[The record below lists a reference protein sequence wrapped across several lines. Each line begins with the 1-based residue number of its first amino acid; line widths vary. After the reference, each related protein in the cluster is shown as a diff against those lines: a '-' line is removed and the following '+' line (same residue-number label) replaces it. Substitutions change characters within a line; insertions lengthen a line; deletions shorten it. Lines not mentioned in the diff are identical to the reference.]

1 MNDAQWSV
9 TQTLR
14 TLFVNG
20 PYATKTIITLSCLL
34 FLLIGTSVGVA
45 EAQTQRAEELKQNIS
60 DNQDEIQKLEAEIA
74 DYKIRL
80 NNVGAQKKTLQSAI
94 QTLDLTRAKL
104 AKDTQLTQARITQ
117 TNATIMRLGGTIGEK
132 KSQIEKNK
140 KVIASTIKQLNELDT
155 RGLLEIML
163 ASDSISDF
171 FIETNDLARL
181 QSSLGDNIK
190 SLNRLASELNAQ
202 KRSSEANGQKLVLLK
217 SQLTDQRAVA
227 DVQRHDQATLL
238 TETKN
243 QESSYAKILV
253 DREARKKQ
261 FEREISDFEAQLRA
275 EIDLHSFPAPGTKV
289 LAYPI
294 DDAFITQRFGR
305 TIDSVR
311 LYTSGTHNGM
321 DFRATPGTPIKAAG
335 DGLVVGTGD
344 TDRVCR
350 GASYG
355 RWVMI
360 KHKNG
365 LSTIY
370 GHLELIKVTEGQ
382 QVKMGDTI
390 GYSGATGYATG
401 PHLHFGL
408 FVSGVVQ
415 IVDLPSKT
423 CPKAVFHIPVAPP
436 KGYLDPQAYL

>member
-1 MNDAQWSV
+1 MNH
-9 TQTLR
+9 
-14 TLFVNG
+14 
-20 PYATKTIITLSCLL
+20 ATKIIIAVPCLL
-34 FLLIGTSVGVA
+34 LLLIGIRSNPVA

-60 DNQDEIQKLEAEIA
+60 ENQDEIQKLEAEIA

-80 NNVGAQKKTLQSAI
+80 NNVGTQKKTLQSAI

-104 AKDTQLTQARITQ
+104 AKDTQLTQAKITQ
-117 TNATIMRLGGTIGEK
+117 TNATIARLGGTIGEK
-132 KSQIEKNK
+132 KSQIEKNRR
-140 KVIASTIKQLNELDT
+140 VIANTIKQLNELDA
-155 RGLLEIML
+155 RGLLEILL
-163 ASDSISDF
+163 ASESISDF
-171 FIETNDLARL
+171 FIEANDLARL
-181 QSSLGDNIK
+181 QASLGDNIK
-190 SLNRLASELNAQ
+190 SLDRLASELNTQ
-202 KRSSEANGQKLVLLK
+202 KRSSEENARKLVLLK
-217 SQLTDQRAVA
+217 SQLVDQRAVA
-227 DVQRHDQATLL
+227 DGQRRSQTTLL
-238 TETKN
+238 AETKN
-243 QESSYAKILV
+243 KESNYAKLLV

-294 DDAFITQRFGR
+294 DDTFITQRFGR
-305 TIDSVR
+305 TIDAIR

-321 DFRATPGTPIKAAG
+321 DFRAAPGTPIKAAG

-360 KHKNG
+360 KHRNG
-365 LSTIY
+365 LSTMY
-370 GHLELIKVTEGQ
+370 AHLELIKVVEGQ
-382 QVKMGDTI
+382 QVNMGDVI
-390 GYSGATGYATG
+390 GYSGTTGYATG

-408 FVSGVVQ
+408 FVSSAVQ
-415 IVDLPSKT
+415 IIDLPSKS